1 MWLNLRL
8 RCFLFFFVFSLRF
21 LGCGRRRE
29 TRFVFFCVAPQVA
42 CRQRSHA
49 QIATS
54 VLQSLFCTHST
65 WRRCCNIKSQGGVFR
80 THSRWRRLLL
90 WLRPSTGDT
99 LRLLPR
105 RAVGRLQTEISPAD
119 CDFSLALVV
128 LHTFDMASLALQHQK
143 VRGSFSHWRQ
153 EAPVC
158 LNWQLCFFTLVFC
171 FRFLAGSKAGERRPQ
186 SRPTSRPGL
195 LSACCPPLRGQLA
208 ALVLMRSRDFSL
220 ALAVLHTFDVG
231 VARAAT
237 SKGQGVFHSVAL
249 KGCCVLELATLF
261 FCALVF

>member
-1 MWLNLRL
+1 M
-8 RCFLFFFVFSLRF
+8 
-21 LGCGRRRE
+21 GCGRRRE

-65 WRRCCNIKSQGGVFR
+65 WRRSRCNIKSQGGVFR

-195 LSACCPPLRGQLA
+195 LLPA
-208 ALVLMRSRDFSL
+208 ALLSEVSW
-220 ALAVLHTFDVG
+220 LHLC
-231 VARAAT
+231 
-237 SKGQGVFHSVAL
+237 S
-249 KGCCVLELATLF
+249 CVLETSLLHSLF
-261 FCALVF
+261 CTRSTWRRSRCNIKRSGGLSLSSAKRLLCA

>member
-1 MWLNLRL
+1 MVELASSL
-8 RCFLFFFVFSLRF
+8 FSFFFVFSLRF

-65 WRRCCNIKSQGGVFR
+65 WRRSRCNIKSQGGVFR

-119 CDFSLALVV
+119 VACGFSALRW
-128 LHTFDMASLALQHQK
+128 TM
-143 VRGSFSHWRQ
+143 RSHENEHLCSIWS
-153 EAPVC
+153 PV
-158 LNWQLCFFTLVFC
+158 
-171 FRFLAGSKAGERRPQ
+171 
-186 SRPTSRPGL
+186 
-195 LSACCPPLRGQLA
+195 SA
-208 ALVLMRSRDFSL
+208 VLMRFQALGCVQKLPFAMFPWCFSVL
-220 ALAVLHTFDVG
+220 FCDGCVPKALLKPEVFLLF
-231 VARAAT
+231 RSQT
-237 SKGQGVFHSVAL
+237 SQN
-249 KGCCVLELATLF
+249 TLT
-261 FCALVF
+261 ADTAENVKMRR